1 MAEQVTELLAADLDG
16 GFTELVRVHA
26 RSVHAFL
33 YRVSGSAA
41 EADDLGQDT
50 FLRAYTA
57 LRGYSPQRRREL
69 RPRAWLMTIAAN
81 VWRNHVRS
89 SVRRPVSV
97 LRVDDAEDA
106 WCDTG
111 PGPAERAL
119 NADDRGR
126 LVAALSELPEHQRIP
141 VVLRHVIGMSYAEV
155 AQVQRCP
162 VGTAGA
168 QVSRGM
174 PDPRQK
180 PQPSPPQPCRR
191 LRQAQPAGEARP
203 PGWNPHPS
211 TACRRDGPAPQAF
224 RGNRCDQLH
233 IPPNVIKSR

>member
-81 VWRNHVRS
+81 VRRNHVRS
-89 SVRRPVSV
+89 SVRRPSPSC
-97 LRVDDAEDA
+97 A
-106 WCDTG
+106 WTTPRT
-111 PGPAERAL
+111 PGATP
-119 NADDRGR
+119 DRGR
-126 LVAALSELPEHQRIP
+126 
-141 VVLRHVIGMSYAEV
+141 
-155 AQVQRCP
+155 
-162 VGTAGA
+162 
-168 QVSRGM
+168 
-174 PDPRQK
+174 
-180 PQPSPPQPCRR
+180 PS
-191 LRQAQPAGEARP
+191 
-203 PGWNPHPS
+203 
-211 TACRRDGPAPQAF
+211 GP
-224 RGNRCDQLH
+224 
-233 IPPNVIKSR
+233 